1 MAITKPVRRRQ
12 LPPVVAERR
21 SPCPVACS
29 LDIIGDRW
37 TLLVIRDLFL
47 GRTRFKDFSA
57 SPEGIPTNIL
67 SDRLVRLQQHEIITQ
82 IPATD
87 GTKRLAYQ
95 LTPKGKELGPL
106 LKEMRDWGLK
116 WEEGTHALRTSEVG
130 TGA

>member
-12 LPPVVAERR
+12 STVAPAAAERR

-29 LDIIGDRW
+29 LDILGDRW
-37 TLLVIRDLFL
+37 TLLVIRDLLL
-47 GRTRFKDFSA
+47 GRTRFKDFST

-67 SDRLVRLQQHEIITQ
+67 SDRLVRLQQHEIIRQ
-82 IPATD
+82 IPAED

-95 LTPKGKELGPL
+95 LTPKGKALGPL

-116 WEEGTHALRTSEVG
+116 WEEGTRVLISPHP
-130 TGA
+130 